1 MQGFERVD
9 RQLADVAALAGHL
22 IPAGSMFAF
31 LAAHRAEVF
40 PDADYADLFAPPGFG
55 RPSVPATQMAA
66 VMTLQALHDY
76 SDRETAEAVKFDV
89 RWKAAIGMALD
100 DPGFDP
106 STLVYWRRRIAKSA
120 RPHRINDAVK
130 AVVEQTGVLRG
141 RRRRAVDS
149 TILADAV
156 ATQDTVTQLISAI
169 RRVAREVPGAAE
181 QIAAVCTGHDYSKP
195 GKPKIDW
202 DDPAAK
208 DALVSAL
215 VSDAAALVGAFKDA
229 ELDEAAASALALL
242 ALAGGQDVEPAE
254 GSDGTDGRW
263 RIARKV
269 AEDRVISAAGPG
281 ARHTRK
287 SGEARRDGYRAHVAA
302 EPQTGIITDEKLTK
316 ASGQD
321 NSDPAVAAEFLAAEH
336 ASRDAGCGAGPGR
349 PQPRGRADG
358 QQPLSWYADSAY
370 GTGDLRDAIGQAGDA
385 AVIKAKPLQPAVEG
399 GFTLDDFIVSEEN
412 STVTCPNQITRRIT
426 ARRNVTF
433 GAVCRGCPLRA
444 RCTTSKAGRNLILH
458 EHDSLLRAARR
469 DWPGLREDYMT
480 HRPNVERAVAQVA
493 TFRGRR
499 LKLRYRGETKNDA
512 WLKYRTA
519 ALNLR
524 NLIGRGLTQRDGA
537 WALATLPARYGRPA
551 RETSPCQ
558 RPAHGRHGPIGPH
571 HRDPASAGQLA
582 APDCARATRRGPVP
596 KRPNSAGS

>member
-1 MQGFERVD
+1 MSVMQGFERMD
-9 RQLADVAALAGHL
+9 RQLTDVAALAGHL

-31 LAAHRAEVF
+31 LAGHRAEVF

-76 SDRETAEAVKFDV
+76 SDRETAEAVRFDV
-89 RWKAAIGMALD
+89 RWKAAIGAALD

-120 RPHRINDAVK
+120 RPHRVNDAVK
-130 AVVEQTGVLRG
+130 TVIEQTGILRG

-156 ATQDTVTQLISAI
+156 ATQDTVTQLVSAI

-181 QIAAVCTGHDYSKP
+181 QIAAVCTGHDYSEP

-202 DDPAAK
+202 DDPGAK
-208 DALVSAL
+208 DALVSVL
-215 VSDAAALVGAFKDA
+215 VNDANALVGAFKDA
-229 ELDEAAASALALL
+229 ALGEQAASALALL
-242 ALAGGQDVEPAE
+242 ALVAGQDVEPAE

-269 AEDRVISAAGPG
+269 AEDRVISAVDPD

-287 SGEARRDGYRAHVAA
+287 SPEARRDGYRAHVAA
-302 EPQTGIITDEKLTK
+302 EPGTGIITDEKLTK
-316 ASGQD
+316 ASGED
-321 NSDPAVAAEFLAAEH
+321 NSDPAVAAQFLAAGH
-336 ASRDAGCGAGPGR
+336 ASRDEHGQDVAGSADPGRAEPSGGPG
-349 PQPRGRADG
+349 G

-385 AVIKAKPLQPAVEG
+385 AVIKPKPLQPAVEG
-399 GFTLDDFIVSEEN
+399 GFTLDDFTVN
-412 STVTCPNQITRRIT
+412 QDDRTVTCPNGITRRIT

-433 GAVCRGCPLRA
+433 GAACRGCPLRA
-444 RCTTSKAGRNLILH
+444 RCTTSKTGRNLILH
-458 EHDSLLRAARR
+458 EHDNLLRAARR

-499 LKLRYRGETKNDA
+499 LKLRYRGQTKNNA

-524 NLIGRGLTQRDGA
+524 NLLGKGLTRRAGA
-537 WALATLPARYGRPA
+537 WALAT
-551 RETSPCQ
+551 
-558 RPAHGRHGPIGPH
+558 
-571 HRDPASAGQLA
+571 
-582 APDCARATRRGPVP
+582 
-596 KRPNSAGS
+596 